1 MARCLL
7 VEEGLGCLRVG
18 EGTLAMEPKANN
30 QRSLTKS
37 TKGRLVKEI
46 FLSLQQSKGEV
57 LKKKKIKVSGGS
69 RRDDRERFKTPPMA
83 LGSVPQIG
91 GHSLV
96 ADLSQ
101 TL

>member
-18 EGTLAMEPKANN
+18 EGALAMEPKANN

-57 LKKKKIKVSGGS
+57 LKKKKSKSVEAVEGMTGRGS
-69 RRDDRERFKTPPMA
+69 KLHPWHWDQFLK
-83 LGSVPQIG
+83 
-91 GHSLV
+91 
-96 ADLSQ
+96 
-101 TL
+101 